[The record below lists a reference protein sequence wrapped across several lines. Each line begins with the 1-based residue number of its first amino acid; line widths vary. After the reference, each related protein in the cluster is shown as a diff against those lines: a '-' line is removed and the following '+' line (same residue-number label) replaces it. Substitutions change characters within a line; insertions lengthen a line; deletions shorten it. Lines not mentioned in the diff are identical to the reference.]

1 MRRFAGEVMV
11 RLFFFLGCWIGGSA
25 WACFV
30 VQGQVWEAEGEL
42 TPFLGPAKFEMQ
54 QVFGDQRFPNVV
66 VTKKGTLL
74 ATWGSSAISVRRSE
88 DGGSSWGPQITICN
102 SGIHGGGTTVDEAT
116 GDVLVFVENG
126 HPPSPLTVYRSR
138 DDGVSWQ
145 ADLDTVVQ
153 PDSQGHS
160 PSMHMNEHGITLRH
174 GPNKGRLLRASRYY
188 GKKNDRS
195 EWPNHYTNAVYS
207 DDGGRTWQSSEPFP
221 EMGTGEAT
229 LTELSDGTIYYNSRV
244 HWDQR
249 PQNTR
254 RRSAIS
260 KDGGQ
265 TWTDWEIVEILPDGH
280 QQRSYGCMGGLTRL
294 PVKDHDILV
303 FSNIDTPLAKRERA
317 TVWASFDGGQSWP
330 IKRLVFDGPSAYSSL
345 TSGRP
350 GTPSEGWIYLH
361 FEGGPQSGSQV
372 ARFNLSWLL
381 QGELTGD
388 GEVPEEFQKGDLEV
402 PESVRKEFSLSDFY
416 QKHIDVGG
424 LPVVGSQQVS
434 DAALREAAW
443 IVNKMIGHRTD
454 ILKSMADNN
463 TRLAVMAWNEYT
475 SDVPEHSHLEP
486 RVYWDRR
493 ARGLGATPQAPAV
506 SCAEE
511 NLLCHPNDP
520 YATENI
526 CIHEFAHA
534 IHQMGMVDVDPSFDS
549 RLKRAYR
556 QAMAAGLWKGTYAAV
571 DPMEYWAEGVQ
582 SWFDDNRENDALH
595 NHVNTRSEL
604 RDYDS
609 DLAEL
614 CEEIFGDHSWR
625 YQKPQFRNPAEQQH
639 LFDVNFDQLPAFRWR
654 PEPIPKKPRVRI
666 DTALGEIELELDRDA
681 APKTVS
687 NFLHYVHQGWYSDGV
702 FYRTVTGENQPDN
715 DIKIALIQASPA
727 PDLVE
732 SLPPPIPLERTRDSG
747 LTHRHGSVTMSREGL
762 GTGLSTIEYAPDTA
776 RGDFGI
782 CIGDQPELD
791 YAGQR
796 TYDGQGCAA
805 FGMVVKGMEI
815 IEEIHQSNADRQRL
829 NPPIKIQRAV
839 RLN

>member
-1 MRRFAGEVMV
+1 MV
-11 RLFFFLGCWIGGSA
+11 GRLFFLGFLMGGLTYSSLH
-25 WACFV
+25 
-30 VQGQVWEAEGEL
+30 GQTQVPERESEIA
-42 TPFLGPAKFEMQ
+42 PFLGPVKFEMQ
-54 QVFGDQRFPNVV
+54 QVFKNQRFPNVV

-74 ATWGSSAISVRRSE
+74 ATWGSSSVFVRRSE
-88 DGGSSWGPQITICN
+88 DGGESWGPRITVCD
-102 SGIHGGGTTVDEAT
+102 SGIHGGGTTVDETT
-116 GDVLVFVENG
+116 GDILVFVEKG

-138 DDGVSWQ
+138 DDGISWQ
-145 ADLDTVVQ
+145 AESETVVH
-153 PDSQGHS
+153 PDSEGHA

-174 GPNKGRLLRASRYY
+174 GSKKGRLLRASRFY
-188 GKKNDRS
+188 GQKNDRS

-207 DDGGRTWQSSEPFP
+207 DDGGKTWQTSEPFP
-221 EMGTGEAT
+221 ERGTGEAT
-229 LTELSDGTIYYNSRV
+229 LAELADGTIYYNSRV

-265 TWTDWEIVEILPDGH
+265 TWTDWDIVEILPDGH

-294 PVKDHDILV
+294 PVKDRDILV
-303 FSNIDTPLAKRERA
+303 FSNIDTPNAKRERA
-317 TVWASFDGGQSWP
+317 TVWASFDGGQTWP

-361 FEGGPQSGSQV
+361 FEGGPEGGSQI

-381 QGELTGD
+381 QGEATGD
-388 GEVPEEFQKGDLEV
+388 GDVPEEFRQAALRV
-402 PESVRKEFSLSDFY
+402 PEDVRQEFSLDDFY

-424 LPVVGSQQVS
+424 LPVVGSQKVS
-434 DAALREAAW
+434 DAAMREAAW
-443 IVNKMIGHRTD
+443 IVDKMVGHRPD
-454 ILKSMADNN
+454 ILQRMADNK

-475 SDVPEHSHLEP
+475 SDVPEHRHLEP

-511 NLLCHPNDP
+511 NLLGHPNDP

-534 IHQMGMVDVDPSFDS
+534 IHQMGMVDVDPSFEA
-549 RLKRAYR
+549 RLKQAYR

-604 RDYDS
+604 QAYDA
-609 DLAEL
+609 DLANL
-614 CEEIFGDHSWR
+614 CKQVFGDGSWR
-625 YQKPQFRNPAEQQH
+625 YLKPQFRQPNERQH
-639 LFDVNFDQLPAFRWR
+639 LVDVKFDQLPAFGWR
-654 PEPIPKKPRVRI
+654 SEPIPQKPRVRI

-681 APKTVS
+681 APQTVR
-687 NFLHYVHQGWYSDGV
+687 NFLHYVHQGLYSDGV
-702 FYRTVTGENQPDN
+702 FYRTVTDDNQPN
-715 DIKIALIQASPA
+715 HEVKIAMIQASPD
-727 PDLVE
+727 PDRVA
-732 SLPPPIPLERTRDSG
+732 SLPPAIPLERTRDSG
-747 LTHRHGSVTMSREGL
+747 LTHRHGSITMSREGL
-762 GTGLSTIEYAPDTA
+762 GVGQSTIAYAPDTA
-776 RGDFGI
+776 QGDFAI

-796 TYDGQGCAA
+796 TDDRQGFAV
-805 FGMVVKGMEI
+805 FGRVVKGMKIVEV
-815 IEEIHQSNADRQRL
+815 IHQSKAEGQWL